1 MSGEQNPGEIWETDS
16 VIMIRNAKALQRVV
30 KELEK
35 NKSKPSDGWGKWDR
49 GTEDQSLFLGRLLAV
64 PNLLSLATEI
74 ALKAWLCSERQTAP
88 ERTHNLLKL
97 FESLE
102 QNTQEMLEARMRK
115 VSPHSVWAG
124 QPGMQNLGP
133 FEQEMFAAKMH
144 PLRDVLRSHS
154 DANMRWRYLH
164 EQTSSQQFETAEIDR
179 ALTVLTAPTDRLTTG
194 PSVWDTLDL

>member
-1 MSGEQNPGEIWETDS
+1 MSGEQNHEESWDADS
-16 VIMIRNAKALQRVV
+16 MIRNAKSLQRVV

-35 NKSKPSDGWGKWDR
+35 NRTEPSPKDRLLFMGK
-49 GTEDQSLFLGRLLAV
+49 LLAV

-74 ALKAWLCSERQTAP
+74 ALKAWQCRERQKAP
-88 ERTHNLLKL
+88 ERTHDLLKL
-97 FESLE
+97 FQSLE
-102 QNTQEMLEARMRK
+102 QNTQEILEARMRQ

-144 PLRDVLRSHS
+144 PLRDILRSHS

-164 EQTSSQQFETAEIDR
+164 EQTSAQFETAEIDR
-179 ALTVLTAPTDRLTTG
+179 ALTVLIDAYEKRGRVLP
-194 PSVWDTLDL
+194 

>member
-1 MSGEQNPGEIWETDS
+1 MAGEQNPGEIWETDS
-16 VIMIRNAKALQRVV
+16 MMMIRNAKALQRVV

-35 NKSKPSDGWGKWDR
+35 NKSDPSDEWGKWDR
-49 GTEDQSLFLGRLLAV
+49 GTEDRLLFMGKHLAV

-74 ALKAWLCSERQTAP
+74 ALKAWQCREQLKAP

-97 FESLE
+97 FQSLE
-102 QNTQEMLEARMRK
+102 QDTQEMLEARMRK
-115 VSPHSVWAG
+115 VSPYSVWAG

-164 EQTSSQQFETAEIDR
+164 EETSGQKFETGEIDR
-179 ALTVLTAPTDRLTTG
+179 ALTVIIDAYEKMWRVLL
-194 PSVWDTLDL
+194 

>member
-1 MSGEQNPGEIWETDS
+1 MSGEQNPGEIWDADS
-16 VIMIRNAKALQRVV
+16 MIRNAKALQRVV

-35 NKSKPSDGWGKWDR
+35 NRPKSSPLDRWNNQER
-49 GTEDQSLFLGRLLAV
+49 GTQDRLLFMGRLLAV

-74 ALKAWLCSERQTAP
+74 ALKAWLCWEQKAP
-88 ERTHNLLKL
+88 ERTHDLLKL
-97 FESLE
+97 FQSLE

-144 PLRDVLRSHS
+144 PLRDILRSHS
-154 DANMRWRYLH
+154 DANMRWRYIY
-164 EQTSSQQFETAEIDR
+164 EEPEAKFETAEIDR
-179 ALTVLTAPTDRLTTG
+179 ALTVIIDAYEAKWRVLP
-194 PSVWDTLDL
+194 